1 MARDISMHF
10 FLNPPPIKGF
20 RPKHSLGMNLFSCG
34 TYFALLWTEPKK
46 RRGIQSLKR
55 KANYY
60 LDFRGS
66 ITSISLL
73 KLIQTFREM
82 KPDEVLE
89 ILGSNLDTRS
99 DLFKVLPDGGY
110 ELIFLDILEEGDYL
124 YRIQLKKKS

>member
-1 MARDISMHF
+1 M
-10 FLNPPPIKGF
+10 
-20 RPKHSLGMNLFSCG
+20 
-34 TYFALLWTEPKK
+34 
-46 RRGIQSLKR
+46 KR
-55 KANYY
+55 KANHY

-82 KPDEVLE
+82 KPDEILE

-110 ELIFLDILEEGDYL
+110 ELIFFDMPEEEECL
-124 YRIQLKKKS
+124 YRIRLKKKK